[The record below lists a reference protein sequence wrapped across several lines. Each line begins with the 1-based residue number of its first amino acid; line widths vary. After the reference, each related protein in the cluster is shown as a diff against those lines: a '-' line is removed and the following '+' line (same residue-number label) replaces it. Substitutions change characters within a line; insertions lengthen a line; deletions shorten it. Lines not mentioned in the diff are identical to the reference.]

1 MKRPNGNAARGST
14 LLEVAIALGIMAL
27 CGLGLINTQ
36 LGLARHAQLAAARE
50 RAAFAADALAESA
63 CLSVLSGTSGTSAA
77 TGAAA
82 AERWKTLASGI
93 VPEGKL
99 TAAGVGGDVS
109 VASLTW
115 RATSFM
121 SMASAPAVSH
131 SASCAEASVPAGR
144 DCLAVAFLR

>member
-1 MKRPNGNAARGST
+1 MKRPNYPAARGST
-14 LLEVAIALGIMAL
+14 LLEVAIALGIMAI

-36 LGLARHAQLAAARE
+36 LGVARHAQLAAARE

-63 CLSVLSGTSGTSAA
+63 RLLGA

-82 AERWKTLASGI
+82 AERWKALASSI

-99 TAAGVGGDVS
+99 AANGVSGTSSDAS
-109 VASLTW
+109 VASITW
-115 RATSFM
+115 RATPFM
-121 SMASAPAVSH
+121 SMASAPAVSR
-131 SASCAEASVPAGR
+131 SASCADPAVAAGR